1 MAIRDFGNSLLA
13 DVRKRSDEQRDDARR
28 YARKENN
35 RDVLRGL
42 GAMVVSPIIGGAIQ
56 GVGEIFTSNLQNK
69 TNKFLADSDLYNN
82 KLKVQKAGTLITEA
96 QQYRDTSK
104 EANVS
109 MYDTFLQETADAAAT
124 QQQIAD
130 PNSFK
135 GGEIEEYASILSERA
150 EIQSIARDKAAYWEA
165 ILEKADVYK
174 IGKSKTTLESV
185 AALQKPKTFVGTMWN
200 KITDK
205 DNTLTLFNDQMSR
218 LEQVVAA
225 TEINTL
231 TLERKK
237 KMAQTLLKNGGDL
250 SVAKLMI
257 GQELTKKE
265 QARYEA
271 RLEAG
276 EKSEQLKQD
285 IQVSSRGVYVTTYE
299 KVTEQGGNIRIDQS
313 VVQKFGPDHVLDSSD
328 IVSLTGSLDSLM
340 DTVAERFNEKG
351 RQDFALEVQKV
362 VNAKP
367 ENEKLNTTDV
377 LRLYVL
383 SLTPDE
389 FTERKNITTALDPK
403 VQAALVNRTEEMT
416 ATMSSELRTIIDS
429 SDPQD
434 KEKTAELLDLF
445 NSFISQ
451 TVESIRN
458 PENMTGVDKRNDL
471 RIKNLIDKNPN
482 LSRERAIDFL
492 KNKGTWNE

>member
-109 MYDTFLQETADAAAT
+109 MYDTFLQETANAAAT

-276 EKSEQLKQD
+276 EKSEELKKE
-285 IQVSSRGVYVTTYE
+285 IQVSSRGVYVISNT
-299 KVTEQGGNIRIDQS
+299 KITEQGGNIRMEDESTQ
-313 VVQKFGPDHVLDSSD
+313 VFGPNDVLDSAD
-328 IVSLTGSLDSLM
+328 IASLAGNIDGLM
-340 DTVAERFNEKG
+340 DTVAETFNEKG
-351 RQDFALEVQKV
+351 QQDFALKMQEVLS
-362 VNAKP
+362 AKP
-367 ENEKLNTTDV
+367 KGEKLNTDDV
-377 LRLYVL
+377 LNFYMLFL
-383 SLTPDE
+383 NPDD
-389 FTERKNITTALDPK
+389 FTERKNITRALSPQA
-403 VQAALVNRTEEMT
+403 QAALITRTADVSET
-416 ATMSSELRTIIDS
+416 IKSELRTIIDS
-429 SDPQD
+429 PDLKD
-434 KEKTAELLDLF
+434 IEKTAQLLELL
-445 NSFISQ
+445 NNVTSQ
-451 TVESIRN
+451 TIEAVRN
-458 PENMTGVDKRNDL
+458 PENMTEVDKRNDL